1 MGLWP
6 VTSLPELV
14 FSRETGTTQTC
25 LAQALGLLPV
35 PGTLPSTP
43 APLLPVGQESGNC
56 RSCLF
61 SSCLP
66 LVDPMLGLSQ
76 KEVLE
81 PLAPALTLG
90 TPLKEEQN
98 MC

>member
-6 VTSLPELV
+6 VTSLPKLV
-14 FSRETGTTQTC
+14 FSCETGTAQTC

-43 APLLPVGQESGNC
+43 APLLPVGQESGNY
-56 RSCLF
+56 RSCFVSLRF
-61 SSCLP
+61 P

-76 KEVLE
+76 KEVLK
-81 PLAPALTLG
+81 PLTPALTLG
-90 TPLKEEQN
+90 TPLKEERN
-98 MC
+98 VC